1 MSYTDDLKPTPLTK
15 QELNELI
22 PRMPFNRLLGFRVSR
37 VYKDGLTLELE
48 LGEDHTNVLGTMHG
62 GVTATLVDAA
72 IGMAVIGHLGGR
84 PATTV
89 ELKVNYL
96 RPHQAGAVRTR
107 ARLLKVGRTLAFG
120 VAEVKDVHGHLIA
133 SGSATYMLL

>member
-1 MSYTDDLKPTPLTK
+1 LKPTPLTK
-15 QELNELI
+15 QALNEVIL
-22 PRMPFNRLLGFRVSR
+22 RMPFNRLLDFRVSR

-48 LGEDHTNVLGTMHG
+48 FGETMTNVLGTLHG
-62 GVTATLVDAA
+62 GVTATLVDAS
-72 IGMAVIGHLGGR
+72 IGMAVIGSQGGR

-89 ELKVNYL
+89 ELSVNYL
-96 RPHQAGAVRTR
+96 RPHSSGKVRAR

-120 VAEVKDVHGHLIA
+120 VAEVKDEHGHLIA

>member
-1 MSYTDDLKPTPLTK
+1 
-15 QELNELI
+15 
-22 PRMPFNRLLGFRVSR
+22 MPFNRLLGFRVSR

-96 RPHQAGAVRTR
+96 RPHAAGAVRTR